1 MSQLSERGYTTVL
14 VSSDYYAT
22 AGMSDVDHCLC
33 DVFRPTDFEALW
45 FSRTSFGGIPFMTR
59 APYNAHRNKVTR
71 AFELLA
77 ARGESP
83 V

>member
-22 AGMSDVDHCLC
+22 AGMPDVDHCLC